1 MIVNRLEIAA
11 TPKSRRFSA
20 DAAMQASLS
29 RLAQVA
35 LLGAALA
42 LVPLFARAEPKA
54 PSEEEN
60 ADAAFAASFIGK
72 NYDGDLDIEGW
83 DDQGGGLITAPIFIH
98 QYQREDGTYLVIT
111 SRQLAKESKDTP
123 ANYEVVD
130 ALIVPPPQAGVEF
143 TISCVQGKDET
154 LRFIGEA
161 KGPESKE
168 WWTEVR
174 RAWEIALD
182 TGKIS
187 STKTKGV
194 RCTNVSWGQ

>member
-1 MIVNRLEIAA
+1 
-11 TPKSRRFSA
+11 
-20 DAAMQASLS
+20 MQASLS

-60 ADAAFAASFIGK
+60 ADAAFAASYIGK

-83 DDQGGGLITAPIFIH
+83 DDLGGGLIAAPIFIH

>member
-1 MIVNRLEIAA
+1 MQGRQPNLARVVAVAA
-11 TPKSRRFSA
+11 VLT
-20 DAAMQASLS
+20 
-29 RLAQVA
+29 LAPF
-35 LLGAALA
+35 L
-42 LVPLFARAEPKA
+42 ARAEPKA

-72 NYDGDLDIEGW
+72 NYNGDLDIEGW
-83 DDQGGGLITAPIFIH
+83 DDVGGGLIAAPIYIH
-98 QYQREDGTYLVIT
+98 EYQREDGTFLVLT
-111 SRQLAKESKDTP
+111 SRELAKETRDTP
-123 ANYEVVD
+123 ANYEVAD

-143 TISCVQGKDET
+143 TISCVQGQDET

-161 KGPESKE
+161 KGPDTKE

-187 STKTKGV
+187 SAKTKGV

>member
-1 MIVNRLEIAA
+1 
-11 TPKSRRFSA
+11 
-20 DAAMQASLS
+20 MQWRQAN
-29 RLAQVA
+29 LARVVA
-35 LLGAALA
+35 LAAVLALA
-42 LVPLFARAEPKA
+42 PFFAHAEPKA
-54 PSEEEN
+54 PSEEQN

-72 NYDGDLDIEGW
+72 TYDGDLDVDGW
-83 DDQGGGLITAPIFIH
+83 DDVGGGLVAAPIYIH
-98 QYQREDGTYLVIT
+98 EYQREDGTFLVLT
-111 SRQLAKESKDTP
+111 SRQLAKETKDTL
-123 ANYEVVD
+123 ANYEVAD
-130 ALIVPPPQAGVEF
+130 ALIVAPPQAGVEF
-143 TISCVQGKDET
+143 TISCVQGQDET

-161 KGPESKE
+161 KGPENKE

>member
-1 MIVNRLEIAA
+1 
-11 TPKSRRFSA
+11 
-20 DAAMQASLS
+20 MQWRQAN
-29 RLAQVA
+29 LACVVA
-35 LLGAALA
+35 LAAVLALA
-42 LVPLFARAEPKA
+42 PFFAHAEPKA
-54 PSEEEN
+54 PSEEQN

-72 NYDGDLDIEGW
+72 TYDGDLDVEGW
-83 DDQGGGLITAPIFIH
+83 DDVGGGLVAAPIYIH
-98 QYQREDGTYLVIT
+98 EYQREDGTFLVLT
-111 SRQLAKESKDTP
+111 SRQLAKETKDTL
-123 ANYEVVD
+123 ANYEVTD
-130 ALIVPPPQAGVEF
+130 ALIVAPPQAGVEF
-143 TISCVQGKDET
+143 TISCVQGQDET

-161 KGPESKE
+161 KGPENKE

>member
-1 MIVNRLEIAA
+1 
-11 TPKSRRFSA
+11 
-20 DAAMQASLS
+20 MQASLS

-60 ADAAFAASFIGK
+60 ADAAFAASYVGK
-72 NYDGDLDIEGW
+72 NYDGDLDVKGW
-83 DDQGGGLITAPIFIH
+83 DDQGGGLIAAPIFIH

-130 ALIVPPPQAGVEF
+130 ALIVPPPQTGVEF

>member
-1 MIVNRLEIAA
+1 MHARLC
-11 TPKSRRFSA
+11 
-20 DAAMQASLS
+20 
-29 RLAQVA
+29 RLAPVA
-35 LLGAALA
+35 LLGAAMV
-42 LVPLFARAEPKA
+42 LVPALARTEPKA

-60 ADAAFAASFIGK
+60 ADVAFAASFVGK

-83 DDQGGGLITAPIFIH
+83 SDLGGGLIAAPIFIH
-98 QYQREDGTYLVIT
+98 QYQREDGTYLVLT

-123 ANYEVVD
+123 ANYEVAD

-143 TISCVQGKDET
+143 TISCVQGKDEM

-187 STKTKGV
+187 SAKTKGV

>member
-1 MIVNRLEIAA
+1 MQCRQSHLVPVAVIAA
-11 TPKSRRFSA
+11 
-20 DAAMQASLS
+20 MM
-29 RLAQVA
+29 V
-35 LLGAALA
+35 
-42 LVPLFARAEPKA
+42 LVPAVAHTEPKQ
-54 PSEEEN
+54 PRGEQN

-83 DDQGGGLITAPIFIH
+83 NDVGGGLVSAPIYIH
-98 QYQREDGTYLVIT
+98 QYQREDGTFLVLT
-111 SRQLAKESKDTP
+111 SRQIIKESSGTP
-123 ANYEVVD
+123 ANYEVTD
-130 ALIVPPPQAGVEF
+130 ALIVPPTQAGVEF
-143 TISCVQGKDET
+143 TISCVQGQDET

-161 KGPESKE
+161 KGPENKE